1 MMLQLNCRGGTTFT
15 QSTQSLH
22 VCNMRCLLY
31 DKTREV
37 LFSKHPSTI
46 HMLRMYVMFNANYLW
61 VHFTAN
67 CHALRFQIVGHI
79 MFRITHTWF

>member
-37 LFSKHPSTI
+37 LFSKHHPQSTCFVC
-46 HMLRMYVMFNANYLW
+46 MSCLM
-61 VHFTAN
+61 
-67 CHALRFQIVGHI
+67 QIICGFILQLIAMRCVFKSLVI
-79 MFRITHTWF
+79 